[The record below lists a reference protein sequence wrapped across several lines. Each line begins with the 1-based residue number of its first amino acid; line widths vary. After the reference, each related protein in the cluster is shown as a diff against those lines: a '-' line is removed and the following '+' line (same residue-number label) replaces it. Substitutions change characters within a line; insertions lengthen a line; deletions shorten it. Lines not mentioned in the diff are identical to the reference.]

1 MALVPTQSMVAG
13 VLTKPMHAKQIL
25 TLLTSGV
32 LGVKNEETHH
42 LQMKRLPPKFEIE
55 ERDLFEDDK
64 VLIERHYEET
74 KQRDNLWW
82 TPMMSSMMS
91 GKMWRY

>member
-1 MALVPTQSMVAG
+1 MSKTLPQDKTQRIYILSLRESRLSGRVRWMALVPTQSMVAG

-55 ERDLFEDDK
+55 ERDLF
-64 VLIERHYEET
+64 
-74 KQRDNLWW
+74 
-82 TPMMSSMMS
+82 
-91 GKMWRY
+91 